1 MAPLKRPSSAL
12 SHSTRSAL
20 GGVFPLVAPED
31 QALAAAPLEELRQT
45 VAAEV
50 QCGALAGAS
59 HVVLRRGKCVF
70 HMGDGKANS
79 KEDFNVRTLCKL
91 HGCTKP
97 LVACAFLTLVDKGK
111 AKLSD
116 PVSKYIPFS
125 SSVKSKPV
133 KTVPTLRNLL
143 TMTAGLQYQDCPA
156 YSSVMKQIRKG
167 QIRTLSAMCDAL
179 AKAPL
184 QNEPGSCYT
193 YSFCTDYLG
202 WICEK
207 ISGKS
212 LESFMKEALLEPLG
226 MRDTHFVVPA
236 KKKSRQATL
245 YECNRIAGSYTLKV
259 WQHPEKAPGIMSG
272 GGGILSYHDAGMWST
287 AEDYV
292 KFCQLLLTGLS
303 PSGQRILR
311 PKTLKSLWE
320 DSLVPY
326 GRKDGRLPGWHDAAG
341 RAPGGVWDYTGWS
354 LLNTQLTFQEPPKAG
369 HVRMGETMWMGGG
382 GGTYWVVDRR
392 HQTVA
397 VSFSQSFGGRAS
409 TDTAKDAAVFAEQA
423 VEEGRELKR
432 RRR

>member
-59 HVVLRRGKCVF
+59 HVVLRRGKF
-70 HMGDGKANS
+70 
-79 KEDFNVRTLCKL
+79 
-91 HGCTKP
+91 
-97 LVACAFLTLVDKGK
+97 DKGK

-143 TMTAGLQYQDCPA
+143 TMTAGLHRQDCPA

-326 GRKDGRLPGWHDAAG
+326 GRK
-341 RAPGGVWDYTGWS
+341 
-354 LLNTQLTFQEPPKAG
+354 E
-369 HVRMGETMWMGGG
+369 
-382 GGTYWVVDRR
+382 
-392 HQTVA
+392 
-397 VSFSQSFGGRAS
+397 
-409 TDTAKDAAVFAEQA
+409 
-423 VEEGRELKR
+423 
-432 RRR
+432 